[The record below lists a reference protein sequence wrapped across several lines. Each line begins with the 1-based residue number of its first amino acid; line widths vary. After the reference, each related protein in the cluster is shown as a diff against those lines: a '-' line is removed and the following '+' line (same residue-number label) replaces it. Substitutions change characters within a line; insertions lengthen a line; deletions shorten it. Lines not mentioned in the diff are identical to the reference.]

1 MDERVNT
8 SSLIQC
14 IYVSEIS
21 SKNKIQMES
30 PFPKSKESPKCSP
43 NWGEN
48 SSFDFSLSSCV
59 ACVFVF
65 SLLFLLL
72 FLKIL
77 NSGIL
82 DKASVLCQVETQPPI
97 FAHFASDLLSSRGK
111 TEVTELKLDF
121 SFYSIVPGV
130 GLNPKI
136 YCLVLVVCTETV
148 AWFTYCQKWMA
159 MF

>member
-1 MDERVNT
+1 MDERVNIT
-8 SSLIQC
+8 SLTQYIC
-14 IYVSEIS
+14 VLEIIS
-21 SKNKIQMES
+21 SENKSQILGMES

-43 NWGEN
+43 NRGEN

-111 TEVTELKLDF
+111 TEVTKLKLDF

-130 GLNPKI
+130 GLNSKI
-136 YCLVLVVCTETV
+136 YCSVLVVCSETV
-148 AWFTYCQKWMA
+148 A
-159 MF
+159 